1 MRKILEMIGLYGK
14 SRFYLPEA
22 ELAARFSRPLIDA
35 GQPLP
40 LKPERNRG
48 KPYALGTEHFALK
61 RLNIPTDPSG
71 SASTHS

>member
-1 MRKILEMIGLYGK
+1 MRKNPEIKGLYGK
-14 SRFYLPEA
+14 SRLYLPESG
-22 ELAARFSRPLIDA
+22 LAARFSRPLIDA

-61 RLNIPTDPSG
+61 RLNIPTEHFG